1 MLLIELL
8 VHDIPSQQTLL
19 SSHTTNMDSES
30 LFPREFFGW
39 RLSRAEERANAAT
52 HGLGLLLSI
61 VGAVVMAWI
70 VVGDGDL
77 WRGIGCSVYAAS
89 LIAVYAM
96 STLSHSATTPEW
108 RSYFRALDQGCIY
121 LLIAATYTP
130 FSLAYLRTT
139 PWWLLLGAI
148 WSIALWGFLSKV
160 VFSHRVESVALWPC
174 ILLGWMPTI
183 SVPALAGIVPVA
195 AFWWM
200 LTGGLCYTIGTIFLR
215 YDYKVRHF
223 HAVWH
228 ILVIAGSACHFLAIF
243 AFVARV

>member
-1 MLLIELL
+1 MFLINS
-8 VHDIPSQQTLL
+8 P
-19 SSHTTNMDSES
+19 DSNPTAIVSPQPMSMETHQ

-39 RLSRAEERANAAT
+39 RLSRAEERANAIT
-52 HGLGLLLSI
+52 HGLGLLLS
-61 VGAVVMAWI
+61 VAGAVAMVTY
-70 VVGDGDL
+70 VLGDGDV
-77 WRGIGCSVYAAS
+77 WRQVGCTVYVAS

-130 FSLAYLRTT
+130 FSLVYLRTA

-200 LTGGLCYTIGTIFLR
+200 LVGGICYSVGTIFLR

-228 ILVIAGSACHFLAIF
+228 VMVIAGSTCHFLAIF
-243 AFVARV
+243 SFVAHA